1 MLFPDKYYRSL
12 GYTVHGLSFKLK
24 YAPPTLTSILNPP
37 RYLINAESGIEKI
50 DNTLTD
56 EFFNQL
62 KEKIDKYNANPTKNF
77 INESFFYIIKAT

>member
-1 MLFPDKYYRSL
+1 MPFPDKYYRSL
-12 GYTVHGLSFKLK
+12 GYTVHGFSFKLK
-24 YAPPTLTSILNPP
+24 YAPPTLSSILNPP

-62 KEKIDKYNANPTKNF
+62 KAKIDECNAIPTKNF
-77 INESFFYIIKAT
+77 INENFFYMIKAT